1 MSTAQL
7 KPIHA
12 YTLRTTLEAAL
23 DCPVTLET
31 AR

>member
-12 YTLRTTLEAAL
+12 SPLRTALVAAL